1 MSRDT
6 KTSRCDMRA
15 SPTREGGQRAKSINI
30 EYGAY
35 FIILLRK
42 DGCVRT
48 PAERASPSRPTRRRS
63 DCNALVIDQVIGESD
78 GGIRE
83 RERERENGFGENSL
97 SLRARKRYNFYHT
110 YLCTQQLAG

>member
-83 RERERENGFGENSL
+83 REREREREKMASAKIHYHSGQESATIFTTHICVL
-97 SLRARKRYNFYHT
+97 SS
-110 YLCTQQLAG
+110 